1 MTTTMT
7 MTTEA
12 RITARARIV
21 GWMLLLVGL
30 ALAGSVAVTW
40 SVLSARLDDRV
51 DGELTHEAN
60 KLRSYARN
68 GVDATTGRP
77 PENVSELLTGYLVHN
92 LPDSYETFFSVVDG
106 RPERRSAQRPPARLD
121 NDPAFVAEVAKATRP
136 TYGWATSAA
145 GEVRYAVLPVRMA
158 GDPRRA
164 ALVVVQFRDAQRAEV
179 TETTRVL
186 GFTAFG
192 ALAVAGLVGWLIA
205 GRVLAPIRLVRQ
217 TADQIGESDLTRR
230 LVVRGNDD
238 VAALAST
245 FNRMLDRLESAFAAQ
260 RRFLDD
266 AGHELRTPITVIR
279 GHLELMGDDPAER
292 EETRALLMEELDRM
306 NRMVNDLIMLAKA
319 DRPDFL
325 TVGEVDLADLT
336 VDVVAKSRGLG
347 DRRWRVGAVAEVR
360 VLGDAQRLTQ
370 ALMQLAS
377 NAVRH
382 TADGDTIEVGSAVRG
397 ESVLLWVRDGGPGV
411 APEDAER
418 IFERFVRGGRGQ
430 GAAGDTASGTGDG
443 AGLGLAIVA
452 SIARAHGGTAHVE
465 SPPGGG
471 ARFVLTLPLR
481 PAPAAWADGD
491 VDAEADTLNLR
502 IPASAASAPPP
513 AGAETAP
520 SAQTATYGQAGTY
533 GAAEEGR

>member
-1 MTTTMT
+1 MTA
-7 MTTEA
+7 EG
-12 RITARARIV
+12 RVTARARIV

-40 SVLSARLDDRV
+40 SVLSARLNDRV

-60 KLRSYARN
+60 KLRSYTRN
-68 GVDATTGRP
+68 GVDPATGRP
-77 PENVSELLTGYLVHN
+77 PANVSELLTGYLVHN

-106 RPERRSAQRPPARLD
+106 RAERRSAQEPPARLD
-121 NDPAFVAEVAKATRP
+121 RDNAFVARVARTRTP
-136 TYGWATSAA
+136 VYGRADSAA
-145 GEVRYAVLPVRMA
+145 GEVRYAVLPVRMS
-158 GDPRRA
+158 GDPRQA

-192 ALAVAGLVGWLIA
+192 ALGVAGLVGWLIA

-279 GHLELMGDDPAER
+279 GHLELMGDDDPAER

-325 TVGEVDLADLT
+325 TVAEVDLADLT

-377 NAVRH
+377 NAARH
-382 TADGDTIEVGSAVRG
+382 TRDGDTIEVGSAVRDA
-397 ESVLLWVRDGGPGV
+397 SVLLWVRDTGPGV

-418 IFERFVRGGRGQ
+418 IFERFIRAGQ
-430 GAAGDTASGTGDG
+430 APQQGKSPEG

-452 SIARAHGGTAHVE
+452 SIARAHGGAAYVQ

-471 ARFVLTLPLR
+471 AQFVLALPLR
-481 PAPAAWADGD
+481 PAHAEPAEDAD
-491 VDAEADTLNLR
+491 AMADT
-502 IPASAASAPPP
+502 IVMPAPELAASVDR
-513 AGAETAP
+513 EVT
-520 SAQTATYGQAGTY
+520 
-533 GAAEEGR
+533 R

>member
-1 MTTTMT
+1 PRRRSATPSRSARRLPPGTRRRGRRAARTAGPARRRPRGPPRRRPTRPTRRSPGAARWRRRRSHRTMTTTDRTATMTTTMT

-158 GDPRRA
+158 GAPRRA

-205 GRVLAPIRLVRQ
+205 GRVRAPIRLVRQ
-217 TADQIGESDLTRR
+217 TADQIGESDLTPR
-230 LVVRGNDD
+230 L
-238 VAALAST
+238 
-245 FNRMLDRLESAFAAQ
+245 
-260 RRFLDD
+260 
-266 AGHELRTPITVIR
+266 
-279 GHLELMGDDPAER
+279 
-292 EETRALLMEELDRM
+292 
-306 NRMVNDLIMLAKA
+306 
-319 DRPDFL
+319 
-325 TVGEVDLADLT
+325 
-336 VDVVAKSRGLG
+336 
-347 DRRWRVGAVAEVR
+347 
-360 VLGDAQRLTQ
+360 
-370 ALMQLAS
+370 
-377 NAVRH
+377 
-382 TADGDTIEVGSAVRG
+382 
-397 ESVLLWVRDGGPGV
+397 
-411 APEDAER
+411 
-418 IFERFVRGGRGQ
+418 GGRGHDR
-430 GAAGDTASGTGDG
+430 GA
-443 AGLGLAIVA
+443 
-452 SIARAHGGTAHVE
+452 
-465 SPPGGG
+465 
-471 ARFVLTLPLR
+471 
-481 PAPAAWADGD
+481 
-491 VDAEADTLNLR
+491 
-502 IPASAASAPPP
+502 
-513 AGAETAP
+513 
-520 SAQTATYGQAGTY
+520 
-533 GAAEEGR
+533 

>member
-1 MTTTMT
+1 MTAMT
-7 MTTEA
+7 AEV
-12 RITARARIV
+12 RVTARARIV

-60 KLRSYARN
+60 KLRSYSRN
-68 GVDATTGRP
+68 AADPATGRP
-77 PENVSELLTGYLVHN
+77 PANVSELLTDYLARN
-92 LPDSYETFFSVVDG
+92 LPDDYETFFSVVDG
-106 RPERRSAQRPPARLD
+106 RAERRSAQPPPARLD
-121 NDPAFVAEVAKATRP
+121 RDPAFVARVARARAP
-136 TYGWATSAA
+136 VYGTAPSAA
-145 GEVRYAVLPVRMA
+145 GEVRYAVLPVRMS

-192 ALAVAGLVGWLIA
+192 ALAVAGLVGWVIA

-230 LVVRGNDD
+230 LAVRGNDD

-279 GHLELMGDDPAER
+279 GNLELMDDDPAER

-382 TADGDTIEVGSAVRG
+382 TGDGDTIEVGSAVRDG
-397 ESVLLWVRDGGPGV
+397 AVLLWVRDDGPGV
-411 APEDAER
+411 APPDAER
-418 IFERFVRGGRGQ
+418 IFERFVRGDREPRPAG
-430 GAAGDTASGTGDG
+430 GAGPGDG

-452 SIARAHGGTAHVE
+452 SIARAHDGTAHVE
-465 SPPGGG
+465 SPPDGG

-481 PAPAAWADGD
+481 PAFLPWPDEAA
-491 VDAEADTLNLR
+491 AEADTIVL
-502 IPASAASAPPP
+502 
-513 AGAETAP
+513 P
-520 SAQTATYGQAGTY
+520 SATGEALTGVEAPGDAE
-533 GAAEEGR
+533 AAR